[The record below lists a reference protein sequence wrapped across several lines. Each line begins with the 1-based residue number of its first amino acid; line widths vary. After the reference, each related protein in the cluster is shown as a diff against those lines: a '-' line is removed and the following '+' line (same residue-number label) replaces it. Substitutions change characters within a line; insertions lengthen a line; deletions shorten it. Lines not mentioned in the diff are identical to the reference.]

1 MRQRGGRASVLR
13 ERRAHTWHAGGERA
27 GSRPRHT
34 ECACPSSSRH
44 ALPGT
49 RATNLSLR
57 YSLTNIKLTLTI
69 NTVHGSKY
77 CTSASS
83 GFVFTHQRAA
93 ETKLYEAEQA
103 DVIFITGYCN
113 NDHFFLPTFT
123 FSIMRDSYLGGRFCN

>member
-1 MRQRGGRASVLR
+1 MLR

-34 ECACPSSSRH
+34 ACACPSSSRH

-69 NTVHGSKY
+69 NTVPGSKY

-83 GFVFTHQRAA
+83 GFVFTHQRVT

-113 NDHFFLPTFT
+113 NDHFFFANINI
-123 FSIMRDSYLGGRFCN
+123 FYNARFIFGWSFCN